1 MEVRRKSLHLARIS
15 ADYVVL
21 IASFWIAVG
30 LSMSFQKTFFTG
42 RWEFA
47 VLSLCVVW
55 FFSTSVTRFYDEF
68 RSRDFGFE
76 IVALLKNSLIQLLSL
91 ILILFFSGGQSIS
104 RFFVVAYTIIV
115 VLSLTFERLLFRQFL
130 EYLRKRGRNLRNLLI
145 VGAGKV
151 GRRFHQLV
159 IDNPQFGYNP
169 IGFVDDIHK
178 PDLNGQYLG
187 DISNLSTLIE
197 KLQVR
202 DVIVALPNAA
212 GKRVQEVIDICEKHT
227 TRVRI
232 IPNYLKQGASR
243 YAVSMF
249 GRFPIISVRE
259 NRVDESYWRVTKR
272 IFDFVFSLFL
282 FVTIFWWLW
291 PLIAAAIKLTSPG
304 KVFFVQERWG
314 RDNKL
319 FHAYKFRSMV
329 AGGSDVDKDGKYQ
342 QAKKDD
348 PRVTKVG
355 RFLRA
360 TNLDELPQFWNVLK
374 GEMSIVGPRPHPTP
388 LNIESK
394 SSIPLYMQR
403 HLVKPGITGWA
414 QINGHRGETLTP
426 AQMQKRV
433 EYDMWYIENW
443 SFALDLRIIGLTI
456 IQMFRG
462 DPKAY

>member
-21 IASFWIAVG
+21 ILAFWSATE
-30 LSMSFQKTFFTG
+30 LSLLLQKTIFAGRGEFF
-42 RWEFA
+42 
-47 VLSLCVVW
+47 VLSLCVIW
-55 FFSTSVTRFYDEF
+55 YFSTTVTKFYDEF

-76 IVALLKNSLIQLLSL
+76 IVALLKNSLIQVISL
-91 ILILFFSGGQSIS
+91 ILMLFFVGGQSVS
-104 RFFVVAYTIIV
+104 RFFVVAYAV
-115 VLSLTFERLLFRQFL
+115 VIFVGLSLERLLFRQLL
-130 EYLRKRGRNLRNLLI
+130 EYLRRKGRNLRNLLV

-169 IGFVDDIHK
+169 VGFIDDIHK

-187 DISNLSTLIE
+187 DISRLSAIIE
-197 KLQVR
+197 KHQVR

-212 GKRVQEVIDICEKHT
+212 AKRVQEVIDICEKHT

-232 IPNYLKQGASR
+232 IPDYLKQGTCR

-249 GRFPIISVRE
+249 GGFPIISVRE
-259 NRVDESYWRVTKR
+259 NRVDESYWRVAKR
-272 IFDFVFSLFL
+272 AFDIGFSLLL

-291 PLIAAAIKLTSPG
+291 PMIALAIKLTSPG

-314 RDNKL
+314 RDNKR
-319 FHAYKFRSMV
+319 FRTYKFRSMICD
-329 AGGSDVDKDGKYQ
+329 SNDIDKDGKYQ

-355 RFLRA
+355 KILRA

-374 GEMSIVGPRPHPTP
+374 GDMSIVGPRPHPTL
-388 LNIESK
+388 LNNEAK
-394 SSIPLYMQR
+394 VFIPFYLQR

-414 QINGHRGETLTP
+414 QINGHRGETLTSS
-426 AQMQKRV
+426 QMQKRV
-433 EYDMWYIENW
+433 EHDVWYIENW
-443 SFALDLRIIGLTI
+443 SFGLDFRIIGLTI
-456 IQMFRG
+456 VQMFRG
-462 DPKAY
+462 DPNAY

>member
-21 IASFWIAVG
+21 VLSFWSAAS
-30 LSMSFQKTFFTG
+30 LSLLLEKTAFTG
-42 RWEFA
+42 RWEFF

-55 FFSTSVTRFYDEF
+55 YFSTTVTKFYDEF

-76 IVALLKNSLIQLLSL
+76 IVALLKNSLVQLVSL

-104 RFFVVAYTIIV
+104 RFFVVAYTIII
-115 VLSLTFERLLFRQFL
+115 VLSLAFERLLFRQFL
-130 EYLRKRGRNLRNLLI
+130 EYLRRRGQNLRNLLI
-145 VGAGKV
+145 VGAGRIGK
-151 GRRFHQLV
+151 RFHQLV
-159 IDNPQFGYNP
+159 VDNPQFGYNP
-169 IGFVDDIHK
+169 VGFVDDIHK

-187 DISNLSTLIE
+187 GISALSTLIE
-197 KLQVR
+197 KHEVR

-212 GKRVQEVIDICEKHT
+212 AKRVQEVIDICEKHT

-232 IPNYLKQGASR
+232 IPNYLKQGTTR

-259 NRVDESYWRVTKR
+259 NRVDESYWRITKR
-272 IFDFVFSLFL
+272 VFDVIFSLIL

-291 PLIAAAIKLTSPG
+291 PLIAVAIKSTSPG

-319 FHAYKFRSMV
+319 FHAYKFRSMICE
-329 AGGSDVDKDGKYQ
+329 SVDIGEDGKYQ

-348 PRVTKVG
+348 PRVTKIG
-355 RFLRA
+355 RILRA

-374 GEMSIVGPRPHPTP
+374 GNMSIVGPRPHPTP
-388 LNIESK
+388 LNLESK
-394 SSIPLYMQR
+394 SCIPLYLQR

-433 EYDMWYIENW
+433 EHDVWYIENW
-443 SFALDLRIIGLTI
+443 SFGLDLRIIALTI
-456 IQMFRG
+456 VQMFTG
-462 DPKAY
+462 DANAY